1 MPGDSF
7 IFKADAP
14 ISVASMLYA
23 WFYYSL
29 MNQVANESKGIV
41 METKPF
47 YLSKTFWTNILGA
60 AWFFI
65 GPAVGI
71 PTLDGE
77 TMVMVLGVLN
87 VIIRLVTKQPVSIS

>member
-7 IFKADAP
+7 IFKADA
-14 ISVASMLYA
+14 SVSVTSMLYA

-29 MNQVANESKGIV
+29 MNQVANESKGVV

-47 YLSKTFWTNILGA
+47 YLSKTFWVNILGA

-65 GPAVGI
+65 GPLVGI
-71 PTLDGE
+71 PSLDGE
-77 TMVMVLGVLN
+77 AMVTVLGILN
-87 VIIRLVTKQPVSIS
+87 VILRLITKKPVSIS